1 MAAEG
6 RPRPE
11 HLLAP
16 PASADAHHAPRR
28 AQLFLVSKLALGFG
42 TTNDPCA
49 CIGNQ
54 GKAEQQDYYPVNMG
68 DFCAPWDGTMDYCK
82 DYWAGEDASASWCA
96 DPWCYTSEHCEG
108 AAAGSYFAEQ
118 EGPQLFYNYAVCGA
132 EDSYTGTDDDP
143 NSRLRK

>member
-54 GKAEQQDYYPVNMG
+54 GKAEQQDYYPVKN
-68 DFCAPWDGTMDYCK
+68 D
-82 DYWAGEDASASWCA
+82 E
-96 DPWCYTSEHCEG
+96 
-108 AAAGSYFAEQ
+108 
-118 EGPQLFYNYAVCGA
+118 
-132 EDSYTGTDDDP
+132 
-143 NSRLRK
+143 SRKSQ